1 MIPAEPAAIAV
12 AQPYYERWP
21 QILRYPMHMAA
32 LSTITAI
39 AVAHL
44 ISFVPVLGMLLDF
57 VVWAAFL
64 KYAFEVLRWSANGHE
79 EPPEISFTV
88 SDSIGQYAVLLLIV
102 IQVVIGLITV
112 AWGFIPG
119 FFVGLLFAF
128 AMPAMVMILAL
139 DEGMG
144 RALNPI
150 AWLALMAR
158 LGKTYFV
165 LAGFFVA
172 AIFVQSVIGALVAQ
186 VLPGFFAAPVI
197 FFVVNYLMIVTFHLI
212 GWVIHEHADALGYSG
227 HLQLQETPADASA
240 EEKTI
245 DAARRRAAEG
255 DPQGAVKLLR
265 EELLATPNALSLH
278 EEYRHWLRETEDKVE
293 LLNHGSQYIP
303 LLMAQDKDRR
313 ALEIVRECQ
322 ALDPAFALGD
332 PDSITR
338 LAHTAAEIGQAQLAL
353 GLISGFHKRFRTS
366 PDIGRNYLLA
376 AKLFAERMNKEMQ
389 ARAMLQQIKVV
400 LPNDPII
407 PQVDAYIAF
416 LDKVAA
422 TAKQAPPAST

>member
-1 MIPAEPAAIAV
+1 MIPIEPSAAV
-12 AQPYYERWP
+12 QPYYERWP

-32 LSTITAI
+32 LSTIVAI

-44 ISFVPVLGMLLDF
+44 ISFVPVLGILLDL
-57 VVWAAFL
+57 VVWVAFL
-64 KYAFEVLRWSANGHE
+64 KYAFEVLRWSANGQE
-79 EPPEISFTV
+79 DPPEISFTV
-88 SDSIGQYAVLLLIV
+88 SDSVGQYAVLLLIV
-102 IQVVIGLITV
+102 IEMAIAAITI
-112 AWGFIPG
+112 AWGFIAG
-119 FFVGLLFAF
+119 FSVGLLLAF

-139 DEGMG
+139 EEGMG

-165 LAGFFVA
+165 LAGFFIA
-172 AIFVQSVIGALVAQ
+172 TIFVQSVVGALVSK
-186 VLPGFFAAPVI
+186 VLPGLVALPVV
-197 FFVVNYLMIVTFHLI
+197 FFVVNYLMVITFHLI

-227 HLQLQETPADASA
+227 HLQLQETPAADASA
-240 EEKTI
+240 EDKTI

-255 DPQGAVKLLR
+255 DAPGAVKLLR
-265 EELLATPNALSLH
+265 EELLASPNALALH
-278 EEYRHWLRETEDKVE
+278 EEYRHWLRESEDNAE
-293 LLNHGSQYIP
+293 LLNHGMQYIP
-303 LLMAQDKDRR
+303 VLMAKDKDRR

-322 ALDPAFALGD
+322 ALDSNFALSD
-332 PDSITR
+332 ADSITR

-353 GLISGFHKRFRTS
+353 GLISGFHKRFRNH

-407 PQVDAYIAF
+407 PEVEAYIAF

-422 TAKQAPPAST
+422 TAKQAPPAPT